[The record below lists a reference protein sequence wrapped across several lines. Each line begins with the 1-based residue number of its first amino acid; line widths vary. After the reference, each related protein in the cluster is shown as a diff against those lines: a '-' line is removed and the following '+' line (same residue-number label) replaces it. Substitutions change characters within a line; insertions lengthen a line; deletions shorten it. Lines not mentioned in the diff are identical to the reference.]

1 MKIIALQGK
10 GNSGKT
16 TTIKILHDI
25 MLQNNYSQIPNMR
38 QNHGN
43 DFLDIYIHP
52 VSNLKVGITSSG
64 DTYDLVNDRLQDLV
78 NEKCD
83 VCICACRTFDRK
95 PPGTVAATKNFT
107 GYKNIYLPKTYS
119 ATVAHEVVDNTSD
132 ANKLFNLI

>member
-16 TTIKILHDI
+16 TSIKILHNI
-25 MLQNNYSQIPNMR
+25 MLSNNYTQIQNMR

-43 DFLDIYIHP
+43 DFLDIYIN
-52 VSNLKVGITSSG
+52 SITKLKVGITSSG
-64 DTYDLVNDRLQDLV
+64 DTYDLVSDRLQDLV
-78 NEKCD
+78 NAKCD

-95 PPGTVAATKNFT
+95 PPGTVAATKKFT

-119 ATVAHEVVDNTSD
+119 STSTQEVIDNTSD